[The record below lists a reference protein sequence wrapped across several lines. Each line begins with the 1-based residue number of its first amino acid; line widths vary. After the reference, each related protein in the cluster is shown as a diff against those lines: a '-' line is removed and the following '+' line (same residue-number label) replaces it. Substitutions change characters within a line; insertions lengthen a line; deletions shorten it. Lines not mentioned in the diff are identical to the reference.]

1 MGEIN
6 LPTDAILTF
15 QHFYNLSFQ
24 KFELSKCLNLS
35 TEEVDT
41 WIIVNLETSS
51 ESSAAYLGL
60 LFERLHG
67 LGLSLS

>member
-1 MGEIN
+1 
-6 LPTDAILTF
+6 
-15 QHFYNLSFQ
+15 
-24 KFELSKCLNLS
+24 LS